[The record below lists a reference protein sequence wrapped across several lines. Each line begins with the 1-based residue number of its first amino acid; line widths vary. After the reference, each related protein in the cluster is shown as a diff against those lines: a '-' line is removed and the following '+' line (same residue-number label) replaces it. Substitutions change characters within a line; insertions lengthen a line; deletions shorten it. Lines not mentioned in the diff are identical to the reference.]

1 MLRVC
6 THQERKSTSIS
17 IVLYLF
23 KNSIYKKKKT
33 VFHNEEKH
41 FTKSR
46 RFSKLLLSR
55 NCIFL
60 YTIFRTYVTLV
71 SRKILPIFRNNS
83 RATIYDNKR
92 IKEIRTR
99 SWHRQ
104 VSTTFLLLSNYRYI
118 YVSIVSRR
126 IRIYT
131 SLRCAILLCP
141 MCAQLPWETVIKFFN
156 KTSQYAN
163 GAE

>member
-1 MLRVC
+1 M
-6 THQERKSTSIS
+6 
-17 IVLYLF
+17 
-23 KNSIYKKKKT
+23 
-33 VFHNEEKH
+33 FHNEEKH

-71 SRKILPIFRNNS
+71 SRKILPILRNNS

-118 YVSIVSRR
+118 Y
-126 IRIYT
+126 IRVHCLTANSYIYFAP
-131 SLRCAILLCP
+131 LRNSP
-141 MCAQLPWETVIKFFN
+141 LPYVRTITLGN
-156 KTSQYAN
+156 RD
-163 GAE
+163 